1 MLRPILATLIA
12 GATLLGATAAQ
23 AGTNWSIGISLPPAD
38 FVVSNAPR
46 YYAEP
51 APVYY
56 SPPPVYYAPAPRY
69 VQRDVY
75 YAPAPRVVYE
85 RSYGDRRWDRHD
97 DRRNDHWDG
106 RRDNDRHDR
115 HDHRDRDRD
124 SYGPQRGR

>member
-12 GATLLGATAAQ
+12 GAALLGATAAQ
-23 AGTNWSIGISLPPAD
+23 AGTSWSIGISLPPAD

-56 SPPPVYYAPAPRY
+56 SPAPVVRYAPAPRY
-69 VQRDVY
+69 ERDVY

-85 RSYGDRRWDRHD
+85 RSYHDRRWDR
-97 DRRNDHWDG
+97 RNDRWDG
-106 RRDNDRHDR
+106 HRDHDRHDRHDR